1 MGSGRIARD
10 GGSADALAGNP
21 QRNLAERLFDRVSPG
36 GNGRTISPAR
46 VGMASDV
53 LDRRA
58 ARATRAVYPDESA
71 GIGSVEAAPRCEYG
85 ASSAH
90 RCPRVEALRLS
101 RRAYDLH
108 DVPLARDAGSLSG
121 LPERSAQDFCRD
133 GSQYRDDL

>member
-71 GIGSVEAAPRCEYG
+71 GIGSVEAAPRCEHG
-85 ASSAH
+85 TGSAD
-90 RCPRVEALRLS
+90 RRRRVEALPLS
-101 RRAYDLH
+101 CRAHDVH
-108 DVPLARDAGSLSG
+108 DVPLARNAGP
-121 LPERSAQDFCRD
+121 LP
-133 GSQYRDDL
+133 

>member
-71 GIGSVEAAPRCEYG
+71 GIGSVEAAPRCEHG
-85 ASSAH
+85 Q
-90 RCPRVEALRLS
+90 VLRIVAGEWKRFVYLVVLMTFMMVLS
-101 RRAYDLH
+101 HA
-108 DVPLARDAGSLSG
+108 
-121 LPERSAQDFCRD
+121 
-133 GSQYRDDL
+133 